1 MPSPDELL
9 ARLQQLED
17 GYYGDKEAERQK
29 QFFSNYGE
37 RFSNDHGLGIAILNE
52 LDARGI
58 DTSAADEA
66 VQQILDQL
74 RTECNSILGLI
85 KTAQKSISETAE
97 KVSAIE
103 DVVAEQNN
111 GNPEASLGPGAGEMP
126 PEAGGE
132 LPPEAGG
139 EIPPE
144 TGEVPPDTGMPPD
157 EGMPPET
164 GEVPPETGELPPG
177 TGMPPETGGEMPPDE
192 GAGEMPPELTVSDR
206 NMKRIKAARSR
217 MQSRANSY
225 KPSLDMLRACGGRV

>member
-85 KTAQKSISETAE
+85 KTAQKSISETTE

-103 DVVAEQNN
+103 DVVAAQSG
-111 GNPEASLGPGAGEMP
+111 GNPEASLDPGAGEMP

-139 EIPPE
+139 E
-144 TGEVPPDTGMPPD
+144 VPPDESAGEIPPD
-157 EGMPPET
+157 EGT
-164 GEVPPETGELPPG
+164 SEL
-177 TGMPPETGGEMPPDE
+177 PPETGGEMPPEASGEVPPDE
-192 GAGEMPPELTVSDR
+192 GAGEMPPDMGAGEMPPELTVSDR

-225 KPSLDMLRACGGRV
+225 KPSLDMLRACGGRI